1 MQVWLKNHSPLCLDF
16 TKFGTLPFRNN
27 IEYSAKRV
35 FFQVSAVYFTG
46 FPAGIADNLHT
57 IFPLLV
63 EKFLPGNY
71 IIHLT
76 CNILESGRQL

>member
-1 MQVWLKNHSPLCLDF
+1 MIDKLQ
-16 TKFGTLPFRNN
+16 
-27 IEYSAKRV
+27 
-35 FFQVSAVYFTG
+35 
-46 FPAGIADNLHT
+46 T

>member
-1 MQVWLKNHSPLCLDF
+1 MLGFHKIRDI
-16 TKFGTLPFRNN
+16 TFRNN

-46 FPAGIADNLHT
+46 FPAGIADNLQT
-57 IFPLLV
+57 IFPVKV